1 MISFNSIKTTK
12 VILLATPIVPVSIK
26 QSWFDMR
33 LFNNPYNTFKLE
45 DFSYIEEIKHNTA
58 KIHKII
64 DQEIKELGDS
74 RKIIIGGI
82 SQGCAMAL
90 YAGLS
95 YHKPLGGIVGIAGFF
110 LPFTHVHQANE
121 RTPIFIGHGQQDNIV
136 PVSMAALSYALLDFT
151 KHKLIVRLE
160 PFLGHSINQNLCLE
174 IKRFLGNVFDQT
186 KTQN

>member
-82 SQGCAMAL
+82 SQGCSMAL

-95 YHKPLGGIVGIAGFF
+95 YHEPLGGIVGIAGLF
-110 LPFTHVHQANE
+110 LPFTKIHQANE
-121 RTPIFIGHGQQDNIV
+121 NTPIFIGHGQEDHIV
-136 PVSMAALSYALLDFT
+136 PASLARLSYALLDFT
-151 KHKLIVRLE
+151 KHKLIVHLE
-160 PFLGHSINQNLCLE
+160 PFLGHSINKSLCFE
-174 IKRFLGNVFDQT
+174 IKKFLGSILYRT
-186 KTQN
+186 KA

>member
-1 MISFNSIKTTK
+1 MLTAPISQ
-12 VILLATPIVPVSIK
+12 VSLYAGLYK
-26 QSWFDMR
+26 NSWFDIK
-33 LFNNPYNTFKLE
+33 LFNYSNNGSKFE
-45 DFSYIEEIKHNTA
+45 DFSNTDEL
-58 KIHKII
+58 KYNTQRIHKVI
-64 DQEIKELGDS
+64 DQEIRELGDS